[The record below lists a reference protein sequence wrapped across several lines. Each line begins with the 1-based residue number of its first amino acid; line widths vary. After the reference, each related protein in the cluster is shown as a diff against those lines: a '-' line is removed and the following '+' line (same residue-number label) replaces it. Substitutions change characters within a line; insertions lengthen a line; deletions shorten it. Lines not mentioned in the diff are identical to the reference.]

1 MENDFCQNHLYHNYN
16 MLITYFIKEVDYGS
30 RMKSRLQDT
39 WKGRWSLTPAPC
51 SSWSLPSV
59 PLPLPS
65 TSFPLFHP
73 PPPQLLLQGI
83 SSDRRFPSLS
93 WSHAGTPRLMGT
105 AGLREGTVATH
116 HCLWGSSRLLFFF
129 FFFSFLGQHPRHME
143 VPRLGVR

>member
-65 TSFPLFHP
+65 TQSSLLSKGQLHLCSCLDPKSYNCTPFLFVPIMSHIQSGRKSCWLYLKLYP
-73 PPPQLLLQGI
+73 DTDH
-83 SSDRRFPSLS
+83 SSLPSLVK
-93 WSHAGTPRLMGT
+93 PL
-105 AGLREGTVATH
+105 
-116 HCLWGSSRLLFFF
+116 SSFN
-129 FFFSFLGQHPRHME
+129 
-143 VPRLGVR
+143 